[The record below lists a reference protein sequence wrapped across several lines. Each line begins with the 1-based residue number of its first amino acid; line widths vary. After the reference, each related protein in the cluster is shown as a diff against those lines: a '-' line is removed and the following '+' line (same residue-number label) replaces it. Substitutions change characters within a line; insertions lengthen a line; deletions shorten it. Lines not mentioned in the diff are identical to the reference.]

1 MVDDEAINEN
11 NDTAQPKEIAE
22 IIQKIY
28 LGVVNG
34 VLTAEEARAIIN
46 EAGANLPN
54 GNTNSLNNETE
65 TVEENTQEEL
75 A

>member
-1 MVDDEAINEN
+1 MSPPD
-11 NDTAQPKEIAE
+11 PP
-22 IIQKIY
+22 
-28 LGVVNG
+28 GRRRRHF
-34 VLTAEEARAIIN
+34 LTLIDLIIN